1 MGFKLFLRR
10 VNIVPGKYDAIV
22 IGAGHN
28 GLTCACYLARAGF
41 KVLVLEQSHT
51 VGGMTVTE
59 EITLPGFH
67 SDLHAFGYQFGNLS
81 PAPSELDLANFG
93 FELLYPD
100 PNFSQVFPDGGRVTM
115 YRDLD
120 ETIAS
125 ISQYSEKDGKAWR
138 RMFHDYLQVKGEI
151 AAWMNS
157 VPLSLAEETSRLAA
171 APGGL
176 ETYRFGLQSM
186 RSWCD
191 EWFEAEET
199 KLFLGS
205 FACHANVS
213 PDDAG
218 GGRLAW
224 LFDTLIQDM
233 GNNVVKGGM
242 HHLPLALSR
251 CLESHEGQIQ
261 TNARV
266 QKIILRGKK
275 AVAVQL
281 KNGEEFPVNRVVA
294 SGVDPYQL
302 IVHFL
307 GEAAVGPDIVR
318 KIRHYEWGDA
328 AFVIYLA
335 LDGLPEYKAGP
346 EALRSSYVHPARPSL
361 GYLAQVYTDCRS
373 GKLPAAPM
381 LLLCNDAS
389 ADPTR
394 APAGKFV
401 MKIVANNVPY
411 HIKGDATGKIKARTW
426 EEAKEPY
433 ADHLIDLLT
442 TDYIPNLKSLILK
455 RVVHSPVDVERRIP
469 SAVRGSVTHGAF
481 LPYQAGALRPSPE
494 LGYYRTPVDNVYLC
508 ASGSH
513 PGGGVSMAPGRNAA
527 QVILADLLKK

>member
-1 MGFKLFLRR
+1 M
-10 VNIVPGKYDAIV
+10 PEKYEAIV

-28 GLTCACYLARAGF
+28 GLTCACYLARSGV
-41 KVLVLEQSHT
+41 KVLVLEQYHT
-51 VGGMTVTE
+51 VGGMTITE

-81 PAPSELDLANFG
+81 PAPTELGLANFG
-93 FELLYPD
+93 FDLLYPD
-100 PNFSQVFPDGGRVTM
+100 PNFSQVFPDGGSVTM

-120 ETIAS
+120 KTIDS
-125 ISQYSEKDGKAWR
+125 IGRYSPKDGETWR
-138 RMFHDYLQVKGEI
+138 RMFHDYLQVKGDI

-157 VPLSLAEETSRLAA
+157 VPPSLAEETSRLAA
-171 APGGL
+171 SPGGL
-176 ETYRFGLQSM
+176 ENYRFGLQSM

-233 GNNVVKGGM
+233 GNNVVRGGM
-242 HHLPLALSR
+242 HHLPLALAR
-251 CLESHEGQIQ
+251 CLESHGGHIL

-266 QKIILRGKK
+266 RKIILREKK

-281 KNGEEFPVNRVVA
+281 QDGQEIPVSRVVA
-294 SGVDPYQL
+294 SGVDPHQL
-302 IVHFL
+302 IVDFL
-307 GEAAVGPDIVR
+307 GEAAVGPEIVR
-318 KIRHYEWGDA
+318 KIRHFEWGDA

-335 LDGLPEYKAGP
+335 LDGLPEYKAGLV
-346 EALRSSYVHPARPSL
+346 ALRSAYVHPAPQDLS
-361 GYLAQVYTDCRS
+361 YLAQVYTDCRS

-389 ADPTR
+389 ADSGR

-411 HIKGDATGKIKARTW
+411 HIKEDATGKIKARTW

-442 TDYIPNLKSLILK
+442 ANYIPNLKRLILK
-455 RVVHSPVDVERRIP
+455 RIVHSPVDVEQRIP

-481 LPYQAGALRPSPE
+481 LPYQTGSLRPIPE

>member
-1 MGFKLFLRR
+1 MTET
-10 VNIVPGKYDAIV
+10 YDAII
-22 IGAGHN
+22 IGGGHN
-28 GLTCACYLARAGF
+28 GLTCACYLARAGL
-41 KVLVLEQSHT
+41 KVLVVEQYHT
-51 VGGMTVTE
+51 VGGMTSTE

-67 SDLHAFGYQFGNLS
+67 SDLHAFGYQFANLS
-81 PAPSELDLANFG
+81 PAPVELGLARFD

-100 PNFSQVFPDGGRVTM
+100 PNFSQAFPDGGLVTM
-115 YRDLD
+115 YRDLNQ
-120 ETIAS
+120 TITS
-125 ISQYSEKDGKAWR
+125 ISHYSPKDGEVWR
-138 RMFHDYLQVKGEI
+138 RMFQDYLQVKGDI
-151 AAWMNS
+151 ADWMNS
-157 VPLSLAEETSRLAA
+157 VPPTLDQETSHLAA
-171 APGGL
+171 TPGGL

-242 HHLPLALSR
+242 HNLPLALAR
-251 CLESHEGQIQ
+251 CLESHGGRIR
-261 TNARV
+261 TNASV
-266 QKIILRGKK
+266 QKIILENKK

-281 KNGEEFPVNRVVA
+281 RNGEDIPVSQVVA
-294 SGVDPYQL
+294 SAVDPYQL
-302 IVHFL
+302 VVNFL
-307 GEAAVGPDIVR
+307 GEAAVGHNIVR
-318 KIRHYEWGDA
+318 KVRHLEWGDP

-335 LDGLPEYKAGP
+335 LNGFPEYKAGP
-346 EALRSSYVHPARPSL
+346 EALRSSYIHPAPPTLR
-361 GYLAQVYTDCRS
+361 YLAQVYTDCRS

-389 ADPTR
+389 ADPGR

-411 HIKGDATGKIKARTW
+411 FIKGDATGRIKARTW

-442 TDYIPNLKSLILK
+442 ADYIPNLKDLIIK
-455 RVVHSPVDVERRIP
+455 RVVHSPVDVERRVP
-469 SAVRGSVTHGAF
+469 SAVLGTVTHGAF
-481 LPYQAGALRPSPE
+481 LPYQTGALRPIPE
-494 LGYYRTPVDNVYLC
+494 LGSYRTPVNNVYLC

-527 QVILADLLKK
+527 QVILSDLMKK

>member
-1 MGFKLFLRR
+1 MPE
-10 VNIVPGKYDAIV
+10 NYDAIV

-28 GLTCACYLARAGF
+28 GLTCACYLARAGLT
-41 KVLVLEQSHT
+41 VLVLEQYHT
-51 VGGMTVTE
+51 VGGMTITE

-81 PAPSELDLANFG
+81 PAPAELGLANFG

-100 PNFSQVFPDGGRVTM
+100 PNFSQAFPDGGLVSM
-115 YRDLD
+115 YRDL
-120 ETIAS
+120 EKTVAS
-125 ISQYSEKDGKAWR
+125 ISRYSRKDGETWR
-138 RMFHDYLQVKGEI
+138 RMFQDFLAVKEDI

-157 VPLSLAEETSRLAA
+157 LPPSLAEETSRLAA
-171 APGGL
+171 TPRGL
-176 ETYRFGLQSM
+176 EQYRFGLQSM

-191 EWFEAEET
+191 ESFEAEET

-218 GGRLAW
+218 GGYLAW

-242 HHLPLALSR
+242 GHLSLALAR
-251 CLESHEGQIQ
+251 CLESLGGRIR
-261 TNARV
+261 TNATVGR
-266 QKIILRGKK
+266 IIVRNHK

-281 KNGEEFPVNRVVA
+281 RDGEEIPVTRVVA
-294 SGVDPYQL
+294 SGVDPHQL
-302 IVHFL
+302 IVNFL
-307 GEAAVGPDIVR
+307 GEDAVGPDIVG
-318 KIRHYEWGDA
+318 KIRRFEWGDA

-335 LDGLPEYKAGP
+335 LDGLPEYQAGP
-346 EALRSSYVHPARPSL
+346 EALRSAYVHPAQPTLS
-361 GYLAQVYTDCRS
+361 YLAQVYTDCRS
-373 GKLPAAPM
+373 GILPAAPM

-389 ADPTR
+389 ADPGR

-411 HIKGDATGKIKARTW
+411 RIGGDATGKITARTW

-433 ADHLIDLLT
+433 ADHLIDLISA
-442 TDYIPNLKSLILK
+442 DYIPNLKGLILK
-455 RVVHSPVDVERRIP
+455 RVVHSPVDMERRIP
-469 SAVRGSVTHGAF
+469 SAVRGTVTHGAF
-481 LPYQAGALRPSPE
+481 LPYQAGALRPIPE
-494 LGYYRTPVDNVYLC
+494 LGHYRTPVDNVYLC

-513 PGGGVSMAPGRNAA
+513 PGGGVTMAPGRNAA
-527 QVILADLLKK
+527 RVILADLVK

>member
-1 MGFKLFLRR
+1 MPE
-10 VNIVPGKYDAIV
+10 NYDAIV

-28 GLTCACYLARAGF
+28 GLTCACYLARSGL
-41 KVLVLEQSHT
+41 KVLILEQYHT
-51 VGGMTVTE
+51 LGGMTVTE

-81 PAPSELDLANFG
+81 PAPVELSLANFG
-93 FELLYPD
+93 FELLHPD
-100 PNFSQVFPDGGRVTM
+100 PNFSQVFPDGGLVTM
-115 YRDLD
+115 YRDL
-120 ETIAS
+120 EKTIAS
-125 ISQYSEKDGKAWR
+125 IRRYSPKDGETWR
-138 RMFHDYLQVKGEI
+138 RMFHDYLQVKGDI
-151 AAWMNS
+151 AARMNS
-157 VPLSLAEETSRLAA
+157 APLSLAEETSRLAA
-171 APGGL
+171 TPGGL

-191 EWFEAEET
+191 QSFEAEET

-242 HHLPLALSR
+242 GQLALALAR
-251 CLESHEGQIQ
+251 CLESHGGHIR

-266 QKIILRGKK
+266 GKIILRDKK

-281 KNGEEFPVNRVVA
+281 RDGEEIPVSRVVA
-294 SGVDPYQL
+294 SGVDPHQL
-302 IVHFL
+302 IVDFL
-307 GEAAVGPDIVR
+307 GEAAVGADIVR
-318 KIRHYEWGDA
+318 KIRHFEWGDA

-335 LDGLPEYKAGP
+335 LDGFPEYKAGL
-346 EALRSSYVHPARPSL
+346 EALRSSYVHPAQPDLS
-361 GYLAQVYTDCRS
+361 YLAQVHTDCRS

-389 ADPTR
+389 ADPSR

-411 HIKGDATGKIKARTW
+411 HIKGDATGKIKARSW

-433 ADHLIDLLT
+433 ADHLIDLLAT
-442 TDYIPNLKSLILK
+442 NYIPNLKGLILK
-455 RVVHSPVDVERRIP
+455 RVVHSPVDMERRIP
-469 SAVRGSVTHGAF
+469 SAVRGTVTHGAF
-481 LPYQAGALRPSPE
+481 LPYQTGSLRPIPE

-527 QVILADLLKK
+527 QVILADLFKK

>member
-1 MGFKLFLRR
+1 MPE
-10 VNIVPGKYDAIV
+10 NYDAIV

-28 GLTCACYLARAGF
+28 GLTCACYLARAGL
-41 KVLVLEQSHT
+41 KVLVLEQFNT

-81 PAPSELDLANFG
+81 PAPAELGLASFG

-100 PNFSQVFPDGGRVTM
+100 PNFSQAFPDGGLVTM
-115 YRDLD
+115 YRDL
-120 ETIAS
+120 EKTIAS
-125 ISQYSEKDGKAWR
+125 IGRYSPKDGETWR
-138 RMFHDYLQVKGEI
+138 RMFHDYLQVKGDI

-157 VPLSLAEETSRLAA
+157 EPPSLADETSRLSG

-191 EWFEAEET
+191 ESFEAEET

-242 HHLPLALSR
+242 GQLALALAR
-251 CLESHEGQIQ
+251 CLESQGGRIL

-266 QKIILRGKK
+266 QKIILHDKR

-281 KNGEEFPVNRVVA
+281 RGGEEIPVSRVVA
-294 SGVDPYQL
+294 SGVDPHQL
-302 IVHFL
+302 IVDFL

-318 KIRHYEWGDA
+318 KIRHFEWGDA

-335 LDGLPEYKAGP
+335 LDGFPEYKAGP
-346 EALRSSYVHPARPSL
+346 EALRSPYVHPAPPNL

-373 GKLPAAPM
+373 CKLPAAPM

-389 ADPTR
+389 ADPGR

-411 HIKGDATGKIKARTW
+411 HIKGDATGKIKAQTW

-433 ADHLIDLLT
+433 ANHLVDLLT
-442 TDYIPNLKSLILK
+442 DNYIPNLKRLILK
-455 RVVHSPVDVERRIP
+455 RVVHSPVDIELRIP
-469 SAVRGSVTHGAF
+469 SAVRGTVTHGAF
-481 LPYQAGALRPSPE
+481 LPYQTGALRPIPE

-527 QVILADLLKK
+527 QVILADLFKK

>member
-1 MGFKLFLRR
+1 MPE
-10 VNIVPGKYDAIV
+10 NYDAIV

-28 GLTCACYLARAGF
+28 GLTCACYLARAGL
-41 KVLVLEQSHT
+41 KVLVLEQAHT

-81 PAPSELDLANFG
+81 PAPAELGLANFG

-100 PNFSQVFPDGGRVTM
+100 PNFSQAFPDGGLVSM
-115 YRDLD
+115 YRDL
-120 ETIAS
+120 EKTVAS
-125 ISQYSEKDGKAWR
+125 ISRYSRKDGETWR
-138 RMFHDYLQVKGEI
+138 RMVQDFREMKGDI

-157 VPLSLAEETSRLAA
+157 RPTSLAEETSRLAA
-171 APGGL
+171 TPQGL
-176 ETYRFGLQSM
+176 EQYRFGLQTM

-191 EWFEAEET
+191 ESFEAEET

-205 FACHANVS
+205 FACHASVG
-213 PDDAG
+213 PDDVG
-218 GGRLAW
+218 GGHLAW
-224 LFDTLIQDM
+224 LFDTLIQDL

-242 HHLPLALSR
+242 GQLALALAR
-251 CLESHEGQIQ
+251 CLESLGGSIR

-266 QKIILRGKK
+266 RRIVVRDGK

-281 KNGEEFPVNRVVA
+281 TGGEEIPVNRVVA
-294 SGVDPYQL
+294 SAVDPHQL
-302 IVHFL
+302 IVDFL
-307 GEAAVGPDIVR
+307 GEAAVGPDIVK
-318 KIRHYEWGDA
+318 KILHFEWGDA

-346 EALRSSYVHPARPSL
+346 EALRGAYVHPGQPSL
-361 GYLAQVYTDCRS
+361 SYLAQVYTDCRS
-373 GKLPAAPM
+373 GMLPAAPM

-389 ADPTR
+389 ADPSR

-426 EEAKEPY
+426 EEAREPY
-433 ADHLIDLLT
+433 ADHLIDLIT
-442 TDYIPNLKSLILK
+442 AHYIPNLKGLILK
-455 RVVHSPVDVERRIP
+455 RVVHSPVDLERRIP
-469 SAVRGSVTHGAF
+469 SAVRGTVTHGAF
-481 LPYQAGALRPSPE
+481 LPYQAGSLRPIPE
-494 LGYYRTPVDNVYLC
+494 LGHYQTPVDNVYLC

-513 PGGGVSMAPGRNAA
+513 PGGGVTMAPGRNAA
-527 QVILADLLKK
+527 QVILGDLLEK

>member
-1 MGFKLFLRR
+1 MA
-10 VNIVPGKYDAIV
+10 VNYDAIV

-28 GLTCACYLARAGF
+28 GLTCACYLARAGL
-41 KVLVLEQSHT
+41 KVLVLEQYHT
-51 VGGMTVTE
+51 VGGMTITE

-81 PAPSELDLANFG
+81 PAPAELDLASFG

-100 PNFSQVFPDGGRVTM
+100 PNFSQAFPDGGLVTM
-115 YRDLD
+115 YRDL
-120 ETIAS
+120 EKTITS
-125 ISQYSEKDGKAWR
+125 ISRYSAKDGEAWR
-138 RMFHDYLQVKGEI
+138 HIFHDYLQVKGDI

-157 VPLSLAEETSRLAA
+157 APPSLAEETSRLAA
-171 APGGL
+171 SPGGL

-205 FACHANVS
+205 FACHANIS

-242 HHLPLALSR
+242 HQLPLALAR
-251 CLESHEGQIQ
+251 CLESQGGHIR

-266 QKIILRGKK
+266 RQIILRDKK

-281 KNGEEFPVNRVVA
+281 KDGEEIPVSQVVA
-294 SGVDPYQL
+294 SGVDPHQL
-302 IVHFL
+302 IVNFL

-318 KIRHYEWGDA
+318 KIRHFEWGDA

-335 LDGLPEYKAGP
+335 LDGLPDYKAGP
-346 EALRSSYVHPARPSL
+346 EALRSSYVHPAQPTLS
-361 GYLAQVYTDCRS
+361 YLAQVYTDCRS

-389 ADPTR
+389 ADPSR

-442 TDYIPNLKSLILK
+442 ADYIPNLKRLILK

-481 LPYQAGALRPSPE
+481 LPYQAGALRPIPE

>member
-1 MGFKLFLRR
+1 MAET
-10 VNIVPGKYDAIV
+10 YDAIV

-28 GLTCACYLARAGF
+28 GLTCACYLARAGL
-41 KVLVLEQSHT
+41 KVLVLEQYHT
-51 VGGMTVTE
+51 VGGMTITE

-81 PAPSELDLANFG
+81 PAPAELGLASFG

-100 PNFSQVFPDGGRVTM
+100 PNFSQAFPDGGLVTM
-115 YRDLD
+115 YRDL
-120 ETIAS
+120 EKTIAS
-125 ISQYSEKDGKAWR
+125 ISRYSAKDGETWR
-138 RMFHDYLQVKGEI
+138 RMFQDYLQVKGDI

-157 VPLSLAEETSRLAA
+157 TPLSLAEDTSRLAA
-171 APGGL
+171 TSGGL
-176 ETYRFGLQSM
+176 ESYRLGLQSM

-191 EWFEAEET
+191 ENFEAEET

-205 FACHANVS
+205 FACHASAS

-242 HHLPLALSR
+242 HQLPLALAR
-251 CLESHEGQIQ
+251 CLKSHGGHIR

-266 QKIILRGKK
+266 GKIIVQDKK

-281 KNGEEFPVNRVVA
+281 REGEEILVSRVVA
-294 SGVDPYQL
+294 SAVDPHQL
-302 IVHFL
+302 MVDFL

-318 KIRHYEWGDA
+318 KIRHFEWGDA

-335 LDGLPEYKAGP
+335 LNGFPEYKAGP
-346 EALRSSYVHPARPSL
+346 EALRSAYVHPAPPTLS
-361 GYLAQVYTDCRS
+361 YLAQVYTDCRS

-389 ADPTR
+389 ADPGR

-411 HIKGDATGKIKARTW
+411 DIQGDATGKIKARTW

-442 TDYIPNLKSLILK
+442 ANYIPNLKGLILK

-481 LPYQAGALRPSPE
+481 LPYQSGALRPIPE
-494 LGYYRTPVDNVYLC
+494 LGYYRTPVENVYLG

-527 QVILADLLKK
+527 QVILANLLAK